1 MSRVDKQRFSLKEQ
15 PMLGV
20 GNEVNRG
27 ASRKAM
33 ERRRRAGF
41 GVFGLSSVLLLA
53 GFLGA
58 PPTFAGPSP
67 LTLSPRVVAL
77 GEVAVDTPTSTTVKV
92 TNSGVQP
99 LRVDS
104 YEAFGLN
111 GNFAVHPGSC
121 ILGTTLRSGG
131 SCLLNV
137 VTSPPTVGV
146 VRGTFCLT
154 GVGRTTYDR
163 ECGRIVGVA
172 R

>member
-1 MSRVDKQRFSLKEQ
+1 
-15 PMLGV
+15 MLGMGAAV
-20 GNEVNRG
+20 SRG
-27 ASRKAM
+27 ASWKAVP
-33 ERRRRAGF
+33 RRRNTGF
-41 GVFGLSSVLLLA
+41 GVFGISSVLLFA
-53 GFLGA
+53 SFLGA
-58 PPTFAGPSP
+58 SAAFAGPSP

-77 GEVAVDTPTSTTVKV
+77 GEVAVDTLTSTTVKV
-92 TNSGVQP
+92 TNSGVQL

-111 GNFAVHPGSC
+111 GNFAVQPGSC
-121 ILGTTLRSGG
+121 TLGTTLRSGG

-154 GVGRTTYDR
+154 GVGRTTYSR